1 MSHRGGH
8 RPPAQGKVELLREYT
23 EALSDLD
30 GFERVWLIFCF
41 DRSEGYRLRLV
52 PRSDTVERGLFAT
65 RAPHRINPIGLTAV
79 RLLAVEGNVLTVE
92 GVDMLDKTPLLD
104 IKPYI
109 PRSDSH
115 PDARTGWLE
124 HVRRD

>member
-1 MSHRGGH
+1 MFHRSAH
-8 RPPAQGKVELLREYT
+8 RPPAQGQVELLPEYT

-30 GFERVWLIFCF
+30 GFERIWLIFCF

-65 RAPHRINPIGLTAV
+65 RAPYRINPIGLTTV
-79 RLLAVEGNVLTVE
+79 RLLVVEGNVLTVE

-115 PDARTGWLE
+115 PDSRTGWLE
-124 HVRRD
+124 KVRRD